1 MTKLIRCQQGHV
13 FDAER
18 GTTCPTCGEQVV
30 LKVSDAGNSAAQE
43 IAPPPPPAR
52 RSLLIAG
59 AVALCAAAAVAGG
72 YFVFRTD
79 VSLPEKPSASTSSM
93 PSTTMPTTAAETP
106 GSMPTTASPASSTSS
121 TSGGET
127 NSAPTEPSVAQQ
139 TPAPIQRSAD
149 GDNSN
154 ANREE
159 KTALARS
166 APAPTLP
173 PLAAVNSAIAGE
185 WELSVSPGRW
195 VLRIEPDGAYAFH
208 AEPLSAAKPD
218 SGVFSAEAGQWAM
231 RTNNGFADGGSYSVT
246 SGTFAAK
253 GHRGLTTWHRVI
265 GAPKSILGQMDPRIV
280 GNWELPVSAM
290 SWRNVDGRPGDVSG
304 RWLWRINADGTWE
317 FRSEANDGMKPS
329 AGIIS
334 SMDGRWSLRS
344 PNGYTDGGPYSFP
357 TPDTFLATGHFG
369 TGAWRRIP

>member
-1 MTKLIRCQQGHV
+1 MTKLIRCKQGHV
-13 FDAER
+13 FDAEK
-18 GTTCPTCGEQVV
+18 GATCPVCGEEVI
-30 LKVSDAGNSAAQE
+30 LKASDTDESDVHE
-43 IAPPPPPAR
+43 LVPPPPPAR
-52 RSLLIAG
+52 RSQIIAG
-59 AVALCAAAAVAGG
+59 AVALCAAAAVASG

-79 VSLPEKPSASTSSM
+79 VSRTETLSASTSPT
-93 PSTTMPTTAAETP
+93 PSTPMSTAAAETP
-106 GSMPTTASPASSTSS
+106 SPEPPTASPAASTSS

-127 NSAPTEPSVAQQ
+127 NSAPTEPPVAKQ
-139 TPAPIQRSAD
+139 TPAPTPRSAE
-149 GDNSN
+149 GNESN
-154 ANREE
+154 ATREA
-159 KTALARS
+159 KAASARS
-166 APAPTLP
+166 VTAPTLP
-173 PLAAVNSAIAGE
+173 PLAAVDPAIAGE
-185 WELSVSPGRW
+185 WEVGVNSARW

-208 AEPLSAAKPD
+208 AEPLNAAKPD
-218 SGVFSAEAGQWAM
+218 SGVFSAEAGQWSM
-231 RTNNGFADGGSYSVT
+231 RTNKGVRDGGSYSVT
-246 SGTFAAK
+246 SDTFAAK

-290 SWRNVDGRPGDVSG
+290 PWRNVDGRPVDVPG

-317 FRSEANDGMKPS
+317 FRSEANDGMNPS

-344 PNGYTDGGPYSFP
+344 PNGYTDGGPYSLP